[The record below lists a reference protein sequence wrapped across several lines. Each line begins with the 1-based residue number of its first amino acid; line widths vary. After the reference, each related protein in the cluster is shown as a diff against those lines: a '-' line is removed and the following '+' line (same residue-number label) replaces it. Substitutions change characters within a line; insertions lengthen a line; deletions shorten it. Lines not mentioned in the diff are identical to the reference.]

1 MEFQELKNRITIS
14 EIAEKLGYKL
24 NASAG
29 KKYLEYRLYIG
40 NSKIDEIIVYNNSN
54 QTYFSRN
61 GIGDK
66 GDLINFVHNRLNMF
80 SSYEGEGY
88 SAVHDILTR
97 HIGTAAVNVSKDYSV
112 PQKSSESFNL
122 QNYEISKNQKIIYAY
137 LGKIRKLSSSTIS
150 DFLRI
155 NSVCTVSRK
164 ETKKI
169 NVAFPFR
176 KLGND
181 GITNFELRNFNSFKN
196 EEYKGFCTGGDK
208 TSSCWSA
215 VFSNDKAKV
224 KNVYIGESALDMMAL
239 YEILPQSRK
248 YNAAFISVGGNLVY
262 TQIEKIF
269 HEFPN
274 ANVHLAFDNDAQ
286 GNIYDVEASYFL
298 IKGEKPKVYK
308 QGDETIIQMDDTKE
322 NYAAQNFSAKSFLQ
336 NKNIVSERVIII
348 KPQKTKDWN
357 DFLKD
362 KKSNENENIL

>member
-1 MEFQELKNRITIS
+1 MEFQELKNRISIS

-24 NASAG
+24 NTSAG
-29 KKYLEYRLYIG
+29 KKHLEYRLYMG
-40 NSKIDEIIVYNNSN
+40 TSKIDEIVVYNNSN

-88 SAVHDILTR
+88 SAVHDILTK
-97 HIGTAAVNVSKDYSV
+97 HIGAAVSV
-112 PQKSSESFNL
+112 NKNYVVPTVNQGTFNL
-122 QNYEISKNQKIIYAY
+122 SDYEISKNAKIIFAY
-137 LGKIRKLSSSTIS
+137 LGKVRKLSSATITDFFKNNTICTIS
-150 DFLRI
+150 K
-155 NSVCTVSRK
+155 SGS
-164 ETKKI
+164 KKI

-176 KLGND
+176 KLGSND
-181 GITNFELRNFNSFKN
+181 ITNFEMRNFNSFKN

-215 VFSNDKAKV
+215 VFANDKAKV

-239 YEILPQSRK
+239 YETLPQSSK
-248 YNAAFISVGGNLVY
+248 YNSAFISVGGNLVY
-262 TQIEKIF
+262 SQIERIF

-274 ANVHLAFDNDAQ
+274 ANVNLAFDKDTQ

-308 QGDETIIQMDDTKE
+308 QGDDIIVQVDDIKE
-322 NYAAQNFSAKSFLQ
+322 NYAAQNFSAKTFLQ
-336 NKNIVSERVIII
+336 SKNIISERVSII
-348 KPQKTKDWN
+348 KPQKCKDWN

-362 KKSNENENIL
+362 KKSSESEISL